1 MITLL
6 SGVTLCSLNRSV
18 NNLTLEQTP
27 IVWQTQQVTS
37 ADSGPISVP
46 YAEVHNLI
54 LDNLY
59 SRRTN
64 TTPDLNLYEL
74 IFRTRIVVFD
84 PCNQKNP
91 MFESNIQLTSQPF
104 GICSHSKYFPNI
116 VAKVVY
122 YEIEQISKTVS
133 YKK

>member
-1 MITLL
+1 MITLF
-6 SGVTLCSLNRSV
+6 SGVILCSLNRSV

-27 IVWQTQQVTS
+27 IVWQTQQVES
-37 ADSGPISVP
+37 ADSGPIP
-46 YAEVHNLI
+46 IRYAEVHNLI
-54 LDNLY
+54 LNNLY

-84 PCNQKNP
+84 PCNKKNS
-91 MFESNIQLTSQPF
+91 MFEHNTPLKSQPF
-104 GICSHSKYFPNI
+104 GICSHSTYFPNT

-122 YEIEQISKTVS
+122 YEIEQISKNVG